1 LPIAV
6 KHPSHSYISGIDGL
20 RAMAV
25 LSVMAYHLKAQ
36 LLTGG
41 FVGVDVFFVIS
52 GYVVTTSIIDRKFTS
67 FSELVFYFYAR
78 RFLRIVPALIAMLFV
93 ASIATIAFVP
103 AAWLSDSNRNT
114 ALFAF
119 FGLSNICLALN
130 ADDYFGPRTDYNPF
144 AHTWSLGVE
153 EQFYLLF
160 PFIIGVAVF
169 LHTRKAVF
177 LALGLSVLS
186 FVTAALLTSRAP
198 LFSFFQLP
206 SRFWELGIGLLI
218 ALTSPSWLRQ
228 IEKIGI
234 GSLNFLGGCLLL
246 LLALSFIFCDENS
259 FPFPWA
265 ILPVVATAGLLMVLG
280 CRRKTAI
287 SNLLSMPAL
296 SFIGLVSYSL
306 YLWHWPIYVLLRWT
320 TGLTSLLDQTTA
332 LVLTFLA
339 AVASYFIVERPVR
352 YSRFVAALPRVAV
365 VALFC
370 LSTVFAA
377 FVTRGAFRFADQLSL
392 SVTTNHD
399 VWSND
404 QPFNVGYLSFLNDKN
419 IAYGDSRIGFGPATG
434 RQILVAGDSHAG
446 AYARMLARYSSDHA
460 VPIIIYS
467 TPGCPFLNLRTP
479 TRLLEPKCAA
489 FNASARGDIVDRSGP
504 LTTVFLPGL
513 RIDRFQD
520 QWGGGNSPAP
530 AIDIEAIEEAR
541 IFIEALSK
549 RGANVI
555 LEAPTPVFWSPPFRC
570 SDWFNRNNPICSQGF
585 QTERI
590 VLEAR
595 RADVIDAERSLAASI
610 RRLVIWDPVPTLCD
624 ATYCRAVRDGKPLF
638 YDGDHLSGYGNDL
651 LYSAFTKQLIESEKL
666 ASRPDP

>member
-1 LPIAV
+1 MPIAV
-6 KHPSHSYISGIDGL
+6 KDRSHSYVSGIDGL
-20 RAMAV
+20 RAIAV
-25 LSVMAYHLKAQ
+25 LSVIAYHLKAQ
-36 LLTGG
+36 ILTGG

-78 RFLRIVPALIAMLFV
+78 RFLRIVPALIAMLLV
-93 ASIATIAFVP
+93 VSIATVALVP

-119 FGLSNICLALN
+119 FGLSNIRLALN

-160 PFIIGVAVF
+160 PFIIGVAAF

-177 LALGLSVLS
+177 LAFGLSVLS
-186 FVTAALLTSRAP
+186 FLTAALLTSRAP

-218 ALTSPSWLRQ
+218 ALTSSHWLPQ
-228 IEKIGI
+228 IEKIGSR
-234 GSLNFLGGCLLL
+234 SLNFLGGCFFL
-246 LLALSFIFCDENS
+246 LLALSFIFCDENN

-265 ILPVVATAGLLMVLG
+265 ILPVVATAGLLMLLS

-287 SNLLSMPAL
+287 SNILSMQVL
-296 SFIGLVSYSL
+296 SFIGLLSYSL

-320 TGLTSLLDQTTA
+320 TGLTSLSDQIAA

-339 AVASYFIVERPVR
+339 ALASYFIVERPIR
-352 YSRFVAALPRVAV
+352 YSQFVAALPRVAV

-370 LSTVFAA
+370 FSTVFVA
-377 FVTRGAFRFADQLSL
+377 FVARGAFRFSDRLSL

-399 VWSND
+399 IWSNS
-404 QPFNVGYLSFLNDKN
+404 PPLNVGCLAFLNEKN
-419 IAYGDSRIGFGPATG
+419 IADGDSKIGCSPATG
-434 RQILVAGDSHAG
+434 RQMLVAGDSHAG
-446 AYARMLARYSSDHA
+446 AYGRMLARYSSDHA
-460 VPIIIYS
+460 VPVIIYS
-467 TPGCPFLNLRTP
+467 TPGCPFLNFRIP

-489 FNASARGDIVDRSGP
+489 FNVSARSDMVDRSGR

-520 QWGGGNSPAP
+520 QWGGNNSPSP
-530 AIDIEAIEEAR
+530 SVDNEAVEEAR
-541 IFIEALSK
+541 TFIEALSK
-549 RGANVI
+549 RGATVI

-570 SDWFNRNNPICSQGF
+570 SDWFNKGNPICGQGF
-585 QTERI
+585 LTGRN

-595 RADVIDAERSLAASI
+595 RADVVNAERSLAASI
-610 RRLVIWDPVPTLCD
+610 RHLIIWDPVPTLCD
-624 ATYCRAVRDGKPLF
+624 ATYCRAVQNGKPLF
-638 YDGDHLSGYGNDL
+638 YDGDHLSGYGNDV
-651 LYSAFTKQLIESEKL
+651 LYSAFTNRLMESERL
-666 ASRPDP
+666 ASRPGP